1 MFIII
6 HLIVVFNHPHA
17 HTYHL
22 SLLQHHHPLLLF
34 ILCITSKVTLYSFS
48 TINGAYIIIII
59 IIIITTVIIII
70 IIIIITEIIIIIIET
85 TIWSSSFRIPADK
98 SIVAKYVTSGVPVGH
113 PISATTFILIA
124 EDGKEV
130 TASDG
135 EGWC

>member
-6 HLIVVFNHPHA
+6 HLIVAFNHPHA
-17 HTYHL
+17 HTHHL
-22 SLLQHHHPLLLF
+22 PLLQHHHPLLLF

-48 TINGAYIIIII
+48 ALNGAY

-70 IIIIITEIIIIIIET
+70 IIIIITVIIIIIIIET
-85 TIWSSSFRIPADK
+85 TIWSSSFRIPTDK
-98 SIVAKYVTSGVPVGH
+98 SIVANYVTTGIPVGH

>member
-1 MFIII
+1 VFIRI
-6 HLIVVFNHPHA
+6 HLIVVFNNPHA

-59 IIIITTVIIII
+59 ITTV
-70 IIIIITEIIIIIIET
+70 IIIIIIET

>member
-1 MFIII
+1 VFIII

-59 IIIITTVIIII
+59 ITTVIII

-98 SIVAKYVTSGVPVGH
+98 SIVANYVTTGVPVGH